1 MKFKLSTSVK
11 MLFIIAVVMLN
22 IGCDQVSKHIV
33 RERIGYDQNINFLTS
48 HFTLTKVENAGA
60 FLSLGDHIASTIKF
74 ILLTLIPFLVLAA
87 GLIYLFTKK
96 SIAKVPLIAACFIIG
111 GGIGNIYDRL
121 LYGSVTDFMHIG
133 FGVFQTG
140 IFNMADVSVMV
151 GVLGLLAYYYIRS
164 RGAKNREI
172 EPIN

>member
-60 FLSLGDHIASTIKF
+60 FLSLGDHIPSTIKF
-74 ILLTLIPFLVLAA
+74 ILLTLMPLLVLAA

-111 GGIGNIYDRL
+111 GGIGNVYDRL

-133 FGVFQTG
+133 FGFLQTG
-140 IFNMADVSVMV
+140 IFNMADVSVTV
-151 GVLGLLAYYYIRS
+151 GVGMVFIYYLVQGRNERKMEVS
-164 RGAKNREI
+164 A
-172 EPIN
+172 